1 MPPAPDFRMLRRFL
15 ALFAVVALLA
25 SGVLIARQS
34 DTKPDASETK
44 IRLLSEALRAR
55 DSGNISEARAKLEEL
70 AKLTPGDATVTRL
83 LATLGQ
89 APETKVVVSGGVVT
103 PPSEAEQLAAEEEKK
118 LNQALAAARENVRA
132 ARGLAAEQQFS
143 AALDKL
149 AQTRRSLAENPATQA
164 TLTEIDVAGAE
175 ITRARDEHLAAVAA
189 AAAKNSAAAAKAAP
203 KSEPVKTETPAPEP
217 APAPRKVEK
226 RTVAAAASP
235 TSAPAVAAPAPDT
248 EVQALVKRGRSQYLA
263 GDPSAA
269 AQTFARVLELE
280 PGNADAENFMRR
292 IAADTVDRNVDRT
305 QTSAQLLNEVA
316 RAWQRPGVYKEPPP
330 GAALGDGPSP
340 LLEKLNKIVLPNV
353 NFSGMELGRVMTT
366 LSVVSEEFDQSGTT
380 PKGVNVVLLDPT
392 GANPVVNNINL
403 RNLSLKRVLD
413 LVTQSVGYQY
423 EVQADAVIVR
433 SGGEQTTLDTQFFPV
448 SRSTVLRMT
457 GRGGEVNGG
466 GSDPLAGGAKTAA
479 ASSSTNVEGEG
490 QSIRNFLQLA
500 GVSFEG
506 TPGSTL
512 AFDGSQL
519 IVTQTGRN
527 LERIRN
533 ILARYSDV
541 RQVEIEAKFMEVQD
555 GALEELGVN
564 WSVATKASAR
574 RGVGAT
580 IGEYTTGNRSL
591 ADAFTNT
598 TNGVSGRIVRPETA
612 PITDVQTDRVTET
625 TNPDGSKTV
634 VTQGLKTTTT
644 PGSSALDL
652 PIGNN
657 PPQIPGTSNIGLGA
671 NPLAAI
677 TGVLGEFNVN
687 AVIRALSQRTGTE
700 LLSAPKLTV
709 LSGNPATITV
719 AQELRYP
726 QSYGQVQ
733 SQVGT
738 GSASGGGSA
747 GVTITAG
754 TPQEFTTRNIGVELK
769 VTPTVEE
776 DDYSISLDLNP
787 KVTEFEGFVEYGG
800 QSVAVSGSTTVTVPS
815 GFYQPIFAVREL
827 TTKVTIWDG
836 ATLVMGGLTR
846 EDTRKTNDKV
856 PVIGNLPVLGRLF
869 RSNGESAQ
877 KRNLLIFV
885 TANLV
890 SPGGSLKKQAV
901 RGAPVGTIFQNPTI
915 VTPAGAAGREAK
927 K

>member
-1 MPPAPDFRMLRRFL
+1 MPLRSFVL
-15 ALFAVVALLA
+15 CAAVALLA
-25 SGVLIARQS
+25 AGNTVASQAEMP
-34 DTKPDASETK
+34 PDRAEAK

-55 DSGNISEARAKLEEL
+55 DGGDLAAARGKLEEL
-70 AKLTPGDATVTRL
+70 LKLAPGDATVTRL
-83 LATLGQ
+83 LAALNQ
-89 APETKVVVSGGVVT
+89 RPEVKISVTGGVAT
-103 PPSEAEQLAAEEEKK
+103 PTSEAERLARDEEQK
-118 LNQALAAARENVRA
+118 LNRAIADAEDGVRVARVLASERR
-132 ARGLAAEQQFS
+132 FD

-149 AQTRRSLAENPATQA
+149 AQARRALPENPGTQA
-164 TLTEIDVAGAE
+164 TLAEIEAARSEVARDRDADVAS
-175 ITRARDEHLAAVAA
+175 VA
-189 AAAKNSAAAAKAAP
+189 SD
-203 KSEPVKTETPAPEP
+203 TPQ
-217 APAPRKVEK
+217 KL
-226 RTVAAAASP
+226 AAAS
-235 TSAPAVAAPAPDT
+235 APVGGEAVETESPPASSPANG
-248 EVQALVKRGRSQYLA
+248 ELRGLIARGRSQYLA
-263 GDPSAA
+263 GDPSVA
-269 AQTFARVLELE
+269 AQTFARVLELD
-280 PGNADAENFMRR
+280 PGNPVAERFMRR
-292 IAADTVDRNVDRT
+292 IAGGSVDRNLDRT

-316 RAWQRPGVYKEPPP
+316 RAWQRPGVYHEPPP
-330 GAALGDGPSP
+330 GAAGDNGPSP
-340 LLEKLNKIVLPNV
+340 LLGKLNEIVLPEV
-353 NFSGMELGRVMTT
+353 NFSGMELGRAMAFLGTASAEYDRT
-366 LSVVSEEFDQSGTT
+366 GTT
-380 PKGVNVVLLDPT
+380 PKGVNVVLLDPSN
-392 GANPVVNNINL
+392 ANPLVNNITL
-403 RNLSLKRVLD
+403 RDMPLKRVLD
-413 LVTQSVGYQY
+413 LVTQAVGYQY
-423 EVQADAVIVR
+423 EVQADAIIVR
-433 SGGEQTTLDTQFFPV
+433 PGGEQTTLETQFFPV

-457 GRGGEVNGG
+457 GRGGEVNSAGA
-466 GSDPLAGGAKTAA
+466 SDPLAGGAKAA
-479 ASSSTNVEGEG
+479 GSSSPSVEGEG
-490 QSIRNFLQLA
+490 QAIRNFLQLA
-500 GVSFEG
+500 GVTFENA
-506 TPGSTL
+506 PGSTL

-564 WSVATKASAR
+564 WSVGKKATQHSGASVTAY
-574 RGVGAT
+574 AT
-580 IGEYTTGNRSL
+580 SNRSL
-591 ADAFTNT
+591 AAAFNNNT
-598 TNGVSGRIVRPETA
+598 TGTQGAIVRPA
-612 PITDVQTDRVTET
+612 VDPIE
-625 TNPDGSKTV
+625 
-634 VTQGLKTTTT
+634 TTTT
-644 PGSSALDL
+644 DADGNTTTAVTTAGSAALNL
-652 PIGNN
+652 PIVNN
-657 PPQIPGTSNIGLGA
+657 PPPIPGTNNLGLGA
-671 NPLAAI
+671 NPLAAV
-677 TGVLGEFNVN
+677 TGILGEFNVS
-687 AVIRALSQRTGTE
+687 AVIRALSQRSGTE

-856 PVIGNLPVLGRLF
+856 PLIGNVPVLGRLF

-890 SPGGSLKKQAV
+890 SPGGSLKKQSV
-901 RGAPVGTIFQNPTI
+901 RGAPANSIFQNPTI
-915 VTPAGAAGREAK
+915 VTPAGPAGRGGRK
-927 K
+927 